1 VFVAKLATVTV
12 PPPATK
18 PVEIVCKGAE
28 MKSPNSLYVG
38 VPIAELVFT
47 L

>member
-1 VFVAKLATVTV
+1 MFVAKLATVTV

>member
-12 PPPATK
+12 APPATE
-18 PVEIVCKGAE
+18 PVETVCKGAE
-28 MKSPNSLYVG
+28 IKLFNSLYVG
-38 VPIAELVFT
+38 VPIAESVFT